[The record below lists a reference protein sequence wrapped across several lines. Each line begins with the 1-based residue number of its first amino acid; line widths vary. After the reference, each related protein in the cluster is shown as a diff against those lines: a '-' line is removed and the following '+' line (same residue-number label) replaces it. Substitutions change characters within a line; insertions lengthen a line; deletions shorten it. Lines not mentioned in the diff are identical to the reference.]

1 MLGCTSYKI
10 LGPETKKLVQKIG
23 KMPPSFWLSWNESD
37 MTCMELMTDELRKQF
52 PPLGAM
58 DGKRP
63 MDVPIVAKYF
73 TPDSNWTW
81 WAYEFDGEDLF
92 FGLVQGFETEF
103 GYFSLSELKSVKG
116 PLGLPIE
123 MDLYFDEKTLADV
136 LAELGKGDDDDEATG

>member
-1 MLGCTSYKI
+1 
-10 LGPETKKLVQKIG
+10 
-23 KMPPSFWLSWNESD
+23 
-37 MTCMELMTDELRKQF
+37 MELMTDELRKQF

>member
-1 MLGCTSYKI
+1 
-10 LGPETKKLVQKIG
+10 
-23 KMPPSFWLSWNESD
+23 
-37 MTCMELMTDELRKQF
+37 
-52 PPLGAM
+52 
-58 DGKRP
+58 
-63 MDVPIVAKYF
+63 MDVHIVAKYF

-92 FGLVQGFETEF
+92 FGLVQGFEIEF

-136 LAELGKGDDDDEATG
+136 LAELGKGDDDDETTG